1 MASERASRSF
11 FAVVLT
17 AIVGCS
23 HAPSGARF
31 PLREPMWTDD
41 DMRPFSAPCVDDREE
56 PGHRICAPAKYESP
70 FAADGLDNM
79 VFRPIARFFA
89 VDPGGESPNVNAL
102 DEVPSSSWFT
112 NRIGLPSVS
121 MTPEQLANGNCDAP
135 LDVDAPDGSWLIDQG
150 KENGA
155 NPGFRVRIPGRGK
168 FLLKAD
174 LAEQPERATAA
185 TAIGTRIY
193 HAVGYNTGC
202 DRVIYIRR
210 SLLKLKDGLT
220 YSDNTGVTRP
230 FGEEQLEKVLGGAAR
245 RGDRFRLVASNW
257 LPGRPL
263 GPFEYT
269 GTRPDDPNDVIP
281 HEDRR
286 ELRGQRVLAAWLN
299 HFDSREQNSMNT
311 WVSTNPD
318 DPDASPGYIKHWII
332 DLNDLFG
339 SEWDWDQLSKRIGFS
354 YYFDGGDVFRD
365 FITLG
370 IPKRPWDRVK
380 RSREGDIFGYFEA
393 DVFEPDE
400 WKPGYQNPAFLRMT
414 ERDAAW
420 MARIIARITPEH
432 VAALVRVGDFTEQ
445 RHADY
450 LTRVLLARRQKIL
463 ARYFAKLS
471 PITDVEVRGKSVCGL
486 DLARATRTYH
496 PSQFRYTARSFAGDR
511 LEDVATPLVT
521 TSDGGRVCVEL
532 AGLHRTRSPYRV
544 LRIANGVT
552 DNPLR
557 VDLYELGDGQLRIV
571 GIQR

>member
-1 MASERASRSF
+1 MAFERVMSF
-11 FAVVLT
+11 VVL
-17 AIVGCS
+17 AASAVACG
-23 HAPSGARF
+23 HAPSGTRYPPRDA
-31 PLREPMWTDD
+31 MWIDD
-41 DMRPFSAPCVDDREE
+41 DMRPFDAPCVDDDEK

-70 FAADGLDNM
+70 FAADGVDNM
-79 VFRPIARFFA
+79 LFRPVSRFFA
-89 VDPGGESPNVNAL
+89 VDPGGESSNVNAL

-112 NRIGLPSVS
+112 NRIGVPSVTR
-121 MTPEQLANGNCDAP
+121 TPDEVANGNCDAP
-135 LDVDAPDGSWLIDQG
+135 LDVDGPDGSWLIDQG

-155 NPGFRVRIPGRGK
+155 NPGFRVRVPGRGK
-168 FLLKAD
+168 VLLKAD

-185 TAIGTRIY
+185 TAIGTRLF
-193 HAVGYNTGC
+193 HAVGYNAGC

-210 SLLKLKDGLT
+210 SILKLKEGLT
-220 YSDNTGVTRP
+220 YTDNSGVTRP
-230 FGEEQLEKVLGGAAR
+230 FGEKQLARMLDGAAR
-245 RGDRFRLVASNW
+245 RGDRFRLAASHW
-257 LPGRPL
+257 LPGRSL

-286 ELRGQRVLAAWLN
+286 ELRGQRVLAAWVN

-311 WVSTNPD
+311 WVSTNAE

-339 SEWDWDQLSKRIGFS
+339 SEWDWESLTKRIGFS
-354 YYFDGGDVFRD
+354 YYFDGGDIFQD
-365 FITLG
+365 FVSLG
-370 IPKRPWDRVK
+370 IPKRPWDRVQ
-380 RSREGDIFGYFEA
+380 RSAVGDIFAYFES
-393 DVFEPDE
+393 DVFEPDD

-432 VAALVRVGDFTEQ
+432 VAALVRVGDFTEK

-450 LTRVLLARRQKIL
+450 LLRVLLARRHKIL

-471 PITDVEVRGKSVCGL
+471 PITDIEVRGTSICGL

-496 PSQFRYTARSFAGDR
+496 PTQFHYTARSFAGDR
-511 LEDVATPLVT
+511 LEESATPPVT
-521 TSDGGRVCVEL
+521 TNDGGLVCVEL
-532 AGLHRTRSPYRV
+532 AGLHPVKPGYRV

-557 VDLYELGDGQLRIV
+557 VDFYDFGNGQLRIV

>member
-1 MASERASRSF
+1 VASERARI
-11 FAVVLT
+11 ALVVT
-17 AIVGCS
+17 ALVGSVACS

-31 PLREPMWTDD
+31 PLRDPMWLDD
-41 DMRPFSAPCVDDREE
+41 DVRPFDAPCVDDDEK
-56 PGHRICAPAKYESP
+56 PGHKICTPAKYESP

-79 VFRPIARFFA
+79 VFRPISRFFA
-89 VDPGGESPNVNAL
+89 VDPAGESVNVNAF

-112 NRIGLPSVS
+112 NRIGLPSIS
-121 MTPEQLANGNCDAP
+121 ISPEQLAKGNCGEP
-135 LDVDAPDGSWLIDQG
+135 VDVDAPDGSWLIDQG

-155 NPGFRVRIPGRGK
+155 NPGFRVRVPGRGK

-193 HAVGYNTGC
+193 HAVGFNTGC
-202 DRVIYIRR
+202 DRVVYIRR
-210 SLLKLKDGLT
+210 SLLKLKEGLS

-230 FGEEQLEKVLGGAAR
+230 FGEKQLDKVLGGAAK
-245 RGDRFRLVASNW
+245 RGERYRLAASPW

-269 GTRPDDPNDVIP
+269 GTRSDDPNDVIP

-311 WVSTNPD
+311 WVSMNAE

-339 SEWDWDQLSKRIGFS
+339 SEWDWESLSKRIGFS
-354 YYFDGGDVFRD
+354 YYFDGGDIFED
-365 FITLG
+365 FLSLG

-380 RSREGDIFGYFEA
+380 RSAQGDIFGYFES
-393 DVFEPDE
+393 DVFEPDD

-414 ERDAAW
+414 EHDAAW

-432 VAALVRVGDFTEQ
+432 IAAVVRVGDFTQE
-445 RHADY
+445 RHTEY
-450 LTRVLLARRQKIL
+450 LTRTLVTRRYKVL

-471 PITDVEVRGKSVCGL
+471 PITDLEFRGTNLCGL

-496 PSQFRYTARSFAGDR
+496 ASQFHYTARSYAGEKLD
-511 LEDVATPLVT
+511 DVATPLIT
-521 TSDGGRVCVEL
+521 TSDGGLVCVEL
-532 AGLHRTRSPYRV
+532 AGLHHASSPYRV
-544 LRIANGVT
+544 VKIANGVS
-552 DNPLR
+552 DKPIR
-557 VDLYELGDGQLRIV
+557 VDFYDLGSGRFRIV